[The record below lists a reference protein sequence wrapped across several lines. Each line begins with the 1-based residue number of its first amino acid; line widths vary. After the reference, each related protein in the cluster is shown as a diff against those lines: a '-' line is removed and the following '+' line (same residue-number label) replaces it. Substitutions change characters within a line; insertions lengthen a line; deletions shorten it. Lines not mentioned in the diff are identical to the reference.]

1 MEECQKRIFN
11 MVQEA
16 KKKADLPSDIT
27 LAALVSKKILIFVLI
42 NLH

>member
-16 KKKADLPSDIT
+16 KKLANLPEETT
-27 LAALVSKKILIFVLI
+27 LAALVSFS
-42 NLH
+42 